1 VYNGII
7 KTNKRWRR
15 KEMKKWYFISL
26 HVAADKLQDIPDFW
40 DIDIST
46 SCKKNYIFVADKK
59 SPDLTDVAF
68 YSHKKAGVVRAKEV
82 QEKLIQLGLGTF
94 EIVS

>member
-1 VYNGII
+1 
-7 KTNKRWRR
+7 
-15 KEMKKWYFISL
+15 MKKWYFISL

-46 SCKKNYIFVADKK
+46 SCKKNYIFVADRRK
-59 SPDLTDVAF
+59 PDLTDVAF
-68 YSHKKAGVVRAKEV
+68 YSHKRAGATRAKEV

-94 EIVS
+94 EIVF